1 MRLVPML
8 LCVLGQDVVRSLDVG
23 EDGRPLGWRVVVAR
37 LGYRSVVRVSVERF
51 GWKSR

>member
-1 MRLVPML
+1 LRLVPVL

-23 EDGRPLGWRVVVAR
+23 EDGRPLGWRVVLAQ
-37 LGYRSVVRVSVERF
+37 LGYRSEVRVSVEGF